1 MALTLP
7 AAPRRKTVWRRLSF
21 APATAL
27 PPKAIR
33 PKPPATP
40 SGRGNYPKAA
50 ELCEATAVIASQ
62 EDAVSPKW
70 QEKKSR
76 HWWRKDAARHR
87 TNSGG
92 VNGPPPAKPKARDAF
107 LKRLAGRCFKCL
119 ASDHLVADC
128 RDPVRCLRCRRSGHT
143 SSSCPARR
151 PRTISPNLRSRLKF
165 PPESIHSRI
174 TFPPLPSTSK
184 PTTPSTLD
192 AVEMEHTPGFPSRR
206 PTLGRTALVMT
217 DAMSRAAARL
227 LAHAVEVTMPEEGYR
242 PSTLEVA
249 YALSGQLHVPR
260 LNIRVSRRNSDTFLA
275 EFKMAPERDRAVGR
289 GSIDI
294 GGSSLPIRPWRSVGG
309 AVERVWW
316 YHAKVTLEKVPMEA
330 WNEDGVRLIL
340 GDSCILDRLDSYSVE
355 REQSEFL
362 TCWVWMEDP
371 DDLPRAVEL
380 SLFAAGAGRA
390 FDING
395 FPSPTRIPASP
406 PVGKKGESA
415 ILVHL
420 AGYEDWR
427 PRSPEAVPSGTSS
440 ETGSSS
446 PPAWVPFT
454 WVPGVLDGRR
464 SAAAMGP
471 RATVCR
477 PPAPPLQHRD
487 RDPEDDDRG
496 PRRQPGELKSYRV
509 RQLFPGCA
517 SSRSVRIRTQSPSG
531 YRQHGDGGWRAVGEL
546 DSGGRGRSMVRSP
559 PRTARGRDFIPH
571 AAECWER
578 RRSRSP
584 SRLGG
589 QDVEELLVTSS
600 QEPPTS
606 GRFDPMALE
615 ATIPPPAQS
624 PHLCFYPDN
633 SGEAPLSPEYAPT
646 SLLGAGSL
654 QEVKFGP
661 GVQLGDDQP
670 VYRATTHPP
679 VEEIRDIEIAD
690 LVHRME
696 IDTGGHE
703 MDEEGVDGAATAAD
717 GRGLFKELPSPL
729 LPTPTPSALQEP
741 PYGGRSRKTMAST
754 RCSLRLAA
762 KPSPVPV
769 AQRAQL
775 KLMKELDFVNGQAV
789 APDAAV
795 TAYVDMYADDL
806 PEQAIMAI
814 RAATKMGNKKLVK
827 VLAAMAE
834 QAAGAAMEAL

>member
-1 MALTLP
+1 MLDIELGESCLCLRVHQLPRMSEREPPAPPPAAVATPTKNSTPRPLPKQPATDPPPPHPPPPSSEVPEPSEEPEVELIDYGDEEDPDDYDSDEAIQDGDGADQPDQRRDSGLAIQDGGADQPVQRREDVGRADPRSNDATAADPRSNDATAADPLQAPTISASVEESPLPSQVPPAPSRRPLMNKLKSVLVQPSHSMALTLP

-206 PTLGRTALVMT
+206 QTLGRTALVMT

-371 DDLPRAVEL
+371 DDLPRAVEF
-380 SLFAAGAGRA
+380 SLFAAGAGALSTSTVSHLR
-390 FDING
+390 
-395 FPSPTRIPASP
+395 PAS
-406 PVGKKGESA
+406 
-415 ILVHL
+415 
-420 AGYEDWR
+420 R
-427 PRSPEAVPSGTSS
+427 PR
-440 ETGSSS
+440 
-446 PPAWVPFT
+446 
-454 WVPGVLDGRR
+454 RR
-464 SAAAMGP
+464 
-471 RATVCR
+471 
-477 PPAPPLQHRD
+477 
-487 RDPEDDDRG
+487 
-496 PRRQPGELKSYRV
+496 
-509 RQLFPGCA
+509 
-517 SSRSVRIRTQSPSG
+517 
-531 YRQHGDGGWRAVGEL
+531 
-546 DSGGRGRSMVRSP
+546 
-559 PRTARGRDFIPH
+559 
-571 AAECWER
+571 WER
-578 RRSRSP
+578 R
-584 SRLGG
+584 
-589 QDVEELLVTSS
+589 
-600 QEPPTS
+600 
-606 GRFDPMALE
+606 GRA
-615 ATIPPPAQS
+615 
-624 PHLCFYPDN
+624 
-633 SGEAPLSPEYAPT
+633 
-646 SLLGAGSL
+646 
-654 QEVKFGP
+654 
-661 GVQLGDDQP
+661 
-670 VYRATTHPP
+670 
-679 VEEIRDIEIAD
+679 
-690 LVHRME
+690 
-696 IDTGGHE
+696 
-703 MDEEGVDGAATAAD
+703 
-717 GRGLFKELPSPL
+717 
-729 LPTPTPSALQEP
+729 
-741 PYGGRSRKTMAST
+741 
-754 RCSLRLAA
+754 
-762 KPSPVPV
+762 
-769 AQRAQL
+769 
-775 KLMKELDFVNGQAV
+775 
-789 APDAAV
+789 
-795 TAYVDMYADDL
+795 
-806 PEQAIMAI
+806 
-814 RAATKMGNKKLVK
+814 
-827 VLAAMAE
+827 
-834 QAAGAAMEAL
+834 